1 MTEFQTET
9 NDASRHQLAR
19 SFYESLLES
28 QWYSFDQL
36 QKYQE
41 TILSDYIREVA
52 ARVPF
57 YQNRLAHLFSKGE
70 IDLTRW
76 NQVPLLSRAELLES
90 YDQITKHTIPSSHG
104 EIGKV
109 FTSGSSGLP
118 LAIVTTSLS
127 RIAANAA
134 VWRHNHNHGIDWRK
148 DIAFLRQTTGA
159 QKPYNQSTEPTRQW
173 GLPWVDLS
181 SRGWMH
187 RLSVHSTTE
196 DQVAWLRNLG
206 PVYLNTFP
214 SNILRIARA
223 VAHNEVQRPQLI
235 AVLTAGEHVS
245 QEVRDECGTHLEAKV
260 VDLYSTGECG
270 IVATDCP
277 EGSGYHLLSELAR
290 IEILRSDGT
299 DCQIGEQGELVI
311 TPLYNFAMPLV
322 RYRTG
327 DRATRLEQC
336 QCGRGQ
342 PLVSRDINRDAAMFK
357 LADKFVAPDLR
368 CAAMERYLGRC
379 RWQVV
384 QLKADAFELRYMQ
397 TPVGEIIDGQGAV
410 SYVVSVIG
418 SSASVQVRE
427 VDAIGQLSSGKFQP
441 IRGLTPQTVP

>member
-1 MTEFQTET
+1 MTEFETEA
-9 NDASRHQLAR
+9 NDASRHQLAQ
-19 SFYESLLES
+19 SFYESLLRS
-28 QWYSFDQL
+28 QWYSSDQM

-41 TILSDYIREVA
+41 TILSDYLREVA
-52 ARVPF
+52 GRVPF
-57 YQNRLAHLFSKGE
+57 YQNRLTQLFSTGE
-70 IDLTRW
+70 IDLTKW

-90 YDQITKHTIPSSHG
+90 YDQITTHNIPSSHG

-109 FTSGSSGLP
+109 FTSGSSGRP
-118 LAIVTTSLS
+118 LTILNTSLS

-134 VWRHNHNHGIDWRK
+134 VWRHNHNHQIDWRK

-159 QKPYNQSTEPTRQW
+159 QKPYNQGTEPTRRW
-173 GLPWVDLS
+173 GLPWADLS

-196 DQVAWLRNLG
+196 DQVAWLCRLG

-245 QEVRDECGTHLEAKV
+245 QEVRDECRAHLEAKV

-299 DCQIGEQGELVI
+299 ACQIGEQGELVI

-327 DRATRLEQC
+327 DLATRLEQC
-336 QCGRGQ
+336 KCGRRQ
-342 PLVSRDINRDAAMFK
+342 PLVSRDISRDAAMFK
-357 LADKFVAPDLR
+357 VAEKFVAPDLR

-384 QLKADAFELRYMQ
+384 QLKQDTFELRYMQ
-397 TPVGEIIDGQGAV
+397 TPHGEIIDATGAIN
-410 SYVVSVIG
+410 YVVGAIGGTPSVE
-418 SSASVQVRE
+418 VRE

-441 IRGLTPQTVP
+441 IRGLNPQAVP